1 MRGSIPPPSAIF
13 MGDIMNAIKENVTID
28 PKTKCWNWN
37 KSVTSAG
44 YGQLTRNGRYWT
56 THRYVMTCMYG
67 PIPQGLV
74 VRHKCNNTKCCNPDH
89 LIFGTPKDNWWD
101 SENRHRDAA
110 NKRALGVIIN
120 GVKYR
125 TLRDANRITK
135 ISFSALVK
143 YTSINNR
150 IFDIYGYKIGWL
162 KSNRP
167 LPDILT

>member
-13 MGDIMNAIKENVTID
+13 VGNIMNAIKENVTID

-67 PIPQGLV
+67 PIPRGLV

-101 SENRHRDAA
+101 SENRHRNAA

-125 TLRDANRITK
+125 TFLEANKKTK
-135 ISFSALVK
+135 ISSRSLIR
-143 YTSINNR
+143 YTDRITR
-150 IFDIYGYKIGWL
+150 IFDVELYKLGCL
-162 KSNRP
+162 KSNRFTP
-167 LPDILT
+167 RV